1 MEKLRFHPVTLIVAT
16 LVAVVGISMPLQA
29 DDDDERQH
37 KKKWW
42 GKYHFSSGVIEI
54 NQHKAKR
61 GRVTRSDRKGFPVT
75 LDKSGSYKLTSNLT
89 LGDAY
94 VNAIEITA
102 ANVTLD
108 MNGFSIIGPEMGSGI
123 GISAVDQSNVN
134 VKNGTVSGMGS
145 HGIALDIAS
154 SVVNVTAVD
163 NGGDGIQVL
172 GGSQVR
178 DSTTN
183 RNGDNGI
190 NAGFGCQVADSTAN
204 RNDGRGIIVETR
216 SRVSNNT
223 TNFNGL
229 AGIVTGTS
237 SVVIGNA
244 ASENGRFGLRLGDNS
259 GYNQNVMSG
268 NSGRGPNVRVDQVRG
283 GIAMGT
289 NICGS
294 FTICP

>member
-1 MEKLRFHPVTLIVAT
+1 MNQYKFDIRTWVLVLTVA
-16 LVAVVGISMPLQA
+16 LGGLSMPSFA
-29 DDDDERQH
+29 DDDDDRQH

-42 GKYHFSSGVIEI
+42 GKLHFASGVIEI

-89 LGDAY
+89 LGDTF
-94 VNAIEITA
+94 VDAIEITA

-108 MNGFSIIGPEMGSGI
+108 MNGFSIIGPEMGAGI

-134 VKNGTVSGMGS
+134 IKNGSVAGMGS
-145 HGIALDIAS
+145 HGIALDVAS

-172 GGSQVR
+172 GGSQVK
-178 DSTTN
+178 DSTAN

-190 NAGFGCQVADSTAN
+190 NAGFGCQVAESTAN

-223 TNFNGL
+223 ANFNGL

-259 GYNQNVMSG
+259 GYQQNVMSG
-268 NSGRGPNVRVDQVRG
+268 NFSRGPNVRIDQVRG

-294 FTICP
+294 FTNCP